1 MRITTEFPNASRAQ
15 PSGSNAEL
23 RGRILKLRWIGMDD
37 EALELSEKLADA
49 APLGCPLIEPRDT
62 D

>member
-1 MRITTEFPNASRAQ
+1 MPIAAELRNASAAA
-15 PSGSNAEL
+15 PGKSDMEL
-23 RGRILKLRWIGMDD
+23 RGRILKLRWIGMED

-49 APLGCPLIEPRDT
+49 APLDCPLIEPRDT